1 MSEIRIL
8 NSHLTNM
15 IAAGEV
21 VERPAGIVKELI
33 ENSLDANASRIEIRF
48 KEGGMYTTLNT
59 NNFNA
64 FLPISA
70 LIIPIAF
77 ILTFLVL
84 VILIR
89 ETLTKFRNN
98 N

>member
-48 KEGGMYTTLNT
+48 KEGGMELIEVSDNGDGMS
-59 NNFNA
+59 FIDLRNA
-64 FLPISA
+64 
-70 LIIPIAF
+70 
-77 ILTFLVL
+77 
-84 VILIR
+84 
-89 ETLTKFRNN
+89 
-98 N
+98 